1 MFNIILIVISIL
13 LATSV
18 LLQQRGAGAGGGIFG
33 GGGGGG
39 FENSFQAKRGF
50 DKILFISTII
60 LSILF
65 IGVAFARLLIL

>member
-1 MFNIILIVISIL
+1 MFNTILIIISVLLTISI
-13 LATSV
+13 
-18 LLQQRGAGAGGGIFG
+18 LLQQRGSGASGGIF

-60 LSILF
+60 LASLF
-65 IGVAFARLLIL
+65 IGIAFIRLLIL